1 MILRLKLTSTYN
13 SDTMSVGSRGLNVVA
28 SLKEILLPEQ
38 GLGHDR
44 KDPPQAGGGNEVV
57 VLEVDGLGTVLTAE
71 NLGNLALLIDGLD
84 RAPEYTDVVGRLLQ
98 GGNVLV
104 LDPALFGVGLIG
116 KGQWGA
122 NEMVLWREHVC

>member
-13 SDTMSVGSRGLNVVA
+13 SDTMSVGGRGLNVVT
-28 SLKEILLPEQ
+28 SLKEKLLPEQ

-84 RAPEYTDVVGRLLQ
+84 GAPEYADVVGRLLQ

-116 KGQWGA
+116 KGQRGA